1 MTIEKVTIN
10 KAAERVSLSLSRLT
24 CQVPNYKSEILS
36 LSKVKNGEPLFNKF
50 IQKFLV
56 YIPVDYRFRDRQELF
71 GEFAYSAFQ
80 FFKEKQPSKRKLQI
94 VSTVIENNPAI
105 NILLL
110 NENKSFIV
118 DSIICLLTT
127 LNLKAKFLLHPVIA
141 CVRNNDG
148 HLQEILDVKQDSD
161 ESLVHITILGNF
173 DQSDINSLENS
184 LNKTLDQVDTTHNV
198 WSKLLNRVTTIS
210 NEIQNNQQLHNN
222 YLDYNESIDFLN
234 WLKDDN
240 FTFLGMINFD
250 LISKDFSSEEGVQKI
265 WQGQDTKNEVID
277 IIERSASP
285 LHNNKLVILGK
296 INTLSSVHRN
306 NLVDYILIKKIDQ
319 DKKYLSGSIIFGLY
333 SSAIYYQL
341 ITDIP
346 ILRQKLQFVLDKSA
360 FPTDGYNT
368 KKLKSIVQSLPK
380 EALIQIDEGDLYCMC
395 LHVLSGMMSRKLK
408 LFIQQDWSGSFINII
423 IFLSR
428 DRLTPEVHSAINC
441 YLSDTLNGVILSDYM
456 AEVAENF
463 SYLFVTLEVQNKN
476 SLNFEVE
483 IIEQELDKLS
493 TRWSEDFYHKLC
505 KNFGEYQGGVNFKLF
520 DPIFP
525 IDYRE
530 KFNGQT
536 TLIDIEYLK
545 EASIYHK
552 PIFNLITINNSE
564 FRLKIYSPAPKLA
577 LSDLLPSIE
586 NLGFKA
592 IDEQSFA
599 IKGTEDIRLPA
610 KVAYA
615 EGFEGDL
622 ARRTAAYLKVREDS
636 STDSTYK
643 SPAEVEF
650 CGKSIKESWI
660 YEFTL
665 EPLITIEGNID
676 LLKAN
681 VEEALD
687 KISLGLLDNDSLSK
701 LIVLSGFNWWQ
712 VKLVKALT
720 RYLHQTGFIYGKGY
734 VQLTL
739 IKHFL
744 YTKMLVD
751 LFDAKF
757 NPANFSDER
766 TKTIKD
772 SILSYLNKITSSS
785 EDKVL
790 RHMFGTIEAI
800 VRTNCYQSSSI
811 VNSGEFG
818 ARSDGATPISNRR
831 ATSDN
836 VPNFSSID
844 YNLQNG
850 DNKHN
855 IVCKNYFS
863 FKFDSKKVPNLPLPV
878 PFAEIFVYAN
888 DFEAIHLRGGKVSRG
903 GIRWSDRG
911 EDYRIEVLGLM
922 KAQST
927 KNSVIVPFDGSKGG
941 FFVNFT
947 DDNMTRQEYMARVIE
962 CYKNFLRGL
971 LDITDNIVNGKIVQP
986 QNTIIYDQEDPYLVV
1001 AADKGT
1007 ATFSDHANS
1016 ISAEYNFWLGDAF
1029 ASGGSAGYDHKK
1041 MAITSKG
1048 AWISVASHFY
1058 AMGLDIQKDP
1068 ITVVGIGDMSGDVFG
1083 NAMLRSNAIKLVAA
1097 FNHKHI
1103 FIDPQPDPIISFN
1116 ERMRLFELPT
1126 SNWSDYNQQLISKGG
1141 GVFERS
1147 SKSILLSAEAKSL
1160 LKIDVDQLTPEQLIR
1175 AILQAEVDLIWN
1187 GGIGTYIKAST
1198 ESHLDIGDKANDN
1211 LRVNGKDIRAK
1222 VIGEGGN
1229 IGVSQQGRIEYSKLG
1244 GQINTDFIDN
1254 SAGVDCSDH
1263 EVNIKIALN
1272 QAMVSKKIS
1281 LEERNKLLF
1290 AMTKQVEELVL
1301 VDNYK
1306 QNQAINIMQLSR
1318 ISTIEIF
1325 SQFIDTLEEEKLID
1339 RTVEFLPTREELN
1352 RRALNNESITRPEL
1366 CVLLSYSKRSVY
1378 HDLITATFSKDK
1390 YFESYLINYFPAL
1403 MQEKFREEILSHP
1416 LKHEIIRTV
1425 VTNKIINQL
1434 GGPSLNLIK
1443 RDTGAALCDI
1453 VRSYTIICEIFDLDN
1468 LWTIVESLNAI
1479 EYKVKIDMFTEL
1491 AKIMRRGIS
1500 WFLKHIKHPI
1510 NISDTIDEFYQP
1522 SRMLSKVVSKFLLGE
1537 AKNKFDDKVKQYV
1550 LLGVKDEI
1558 AQRVATLDS
1567 LVSVFDIIYI
1577 AKRTQATN
1585 NDVASLYF
1593 ATGSKFSID
1602 WLRKS
1607 CDKQLNDS
1615 YWNRLSTQSLKDDL
1629 YDKQRQLLTKIINKS
1644 KVNIDLDLWI
1654 DNNIDS
1660 ASIFLDFVKAIRL
1673 QENIDLNILILANK
1687 KFETFLR
1694 KLE

>member
-10 KAAERVSLSLSRLT
+10 NVTEKTSLSLSRLT

-36 LSKVKNGEPLFNKF
+36 LSKAKSGELLYSKF
-50 IQKFLV
+50 VQKFLV

-71 GEFAYSAFQ
+71 GEFAHSAFQ
-80 FFKEKQPSKRKLQI
+80 FFKEKQPNKRKLQI
-94 VSTVIENNPAI
+94 VSTIIENNPAI

-110 NENKSFIV
+110 NDNKSFIV
-118 DSIICLLTT
+118 DSIICLLTA

-148 HLQEILDVKQDSD
+148 HLQEILDIKKDSD

-173 DQSDINSLENS
+173 DQKDINSLESS
-184 LNKTLDQVDTTHNV
+184 LNNTLDQVDTTYNV

-210 NEIQNNQQLHNN
+210 NEIQNNQQLYNDNH
-222 YLDYNESIDFLN
+222 LDYNESTDFLN

-250 LISKDFSSEEGVQKI
+250 LISKDFSSEEGVKKI
-265 WQGQDTKNEVID
+265 WQGQDIRNEVID

-285 LHNNKLVILGK
+285 LYNNKLVILGK
-296 INTLSSVHRN
+296 INTLSSVHRS
-306 NLVDYILIKKIDQ
+306 NLVDYILVKKIDQ
-319 DKKYLSGSIIFGLY
+319 DKEYLSGSIIFGLY
-333 SSAIYYQL
+333 SSAIYYQP

-346 ILRQKLQFVLDKSA
+346 ILRQKLKFVLDKAA

-368 KKLKSIVQSLPK
+368 KKLRSIVQTLPR

-441 YLSDTLNGVILSDYM
+441 YLSDTLNGIILSDYM

-476 SLNFEVE
+476 SLDFEIE
-483 IIEQELDKLS
+483 TIEQELDKLS

-545 EASIYHK
+545 EASVYHK
-552 PIFNLITINNSE
+552 PIFNLIAINNRE
-564 FRLKIYSPAPKLA
+564 FQLKIYSPAPKLA

-599 IKGTEDIRLPA
+599 IKGA
-610 KVAYA
+610 
-615 EGFEGDL
+615 GD
-622 ARRTAAYLKVREDS
+622 
-636 STDSTYK
+636 
-643 SPAEVEF
+643 
-650 CGKSIKESWI
+650 IKESWI
-660 YEFTL
+660 CEFTL
-665 EPLITIEGNID
+665 EPLITIEGNIE
-676 LLKAN
+676 LLKVN

-687 KISLGLLDNDSLSK
+687 KISLGLLANDSLSK

-734 VQLTL
+734 VQLIL

-757 NPANFSDER
+757 NPANSSDVS
-766 TKTIKD
+766 TKTITD

-790 RHMFGTIEAI
+790 RHMFGIIEAI
-800 VRTNCYQSSSI
+800 VRTNCYQSSSD
-811 VNSGEFG
+811 NN
-818 ARSDGATPISNRR
+818 TYSN
-831 ATSDN
+831 
-836 VPNFSSID
+836 
-844 YNLQNG
+844 NLKNG

-855 IVCKNYFS
+855 IVCRNYFS

-878 PFAEIFVYAN
+878 PFAEIFVYAS

-911 EDYRIEVLGLM
+911 EDYRTEVLGLM

-941 FFVNFT
+941 FSLNFT

-962 CYKNFLRGL
+962 CYKIFLRGL
-971 LDITDNIVNGKIVQP
+971 LDITDNIVNGKIIQP

-1007 ATFSDHANS
+1007 STFSDHANS
-1016 ISAEYNFWLGDAF
+1016 VSAEYNFWLGDAF

-1048 AWISVASHFY
+1048 AWISVASHFLRLPAKVAY
-1058 AMGLDIQKDP
+1058 VEGFEGDVSPRTAAYSSVREEQSTDITYKSPTEVDFCRKSIDVQRDP

-1083 NAMLRSNAIKLVAA
+1083 NGMLRSNAIKLVAA

-1116 ERMRLFELPT
+1116 ERMRLFKLPT

-1141 GVFERS
+1141 GGFERS
-1147 SKSILLSAEAKSL
+1147 SKSILLSTEAKSL
-1160 LKIDVDQLTPEQLIR
+1160 LKIDSDQLTPEELIR
-1175 AILQAEVDLIWN
+1175 AILQAEVDLLWN

-1198 ESHLDIGDKANDN
+1198 ESHLEIGDKANDN
-1211 LRVNGKDIRAK
+1211 LRVNGRDIRAK

-1272 QAMVSKKIS
+1272 HAMSSKKIT
-1281 LEERNKLLF
+1281 LEERNKLLLT
-1290 AMTKQVEELVL
+1290 MTKQVEELVL
-1301 VDNYK
+1301 VDNHK

-1352 RRALNNESITRPEL
+1352 RRALNKENMTRPEL

-1434 GGPSLNLIK
+1434 GGPSLNIIK
-1443 RDTGAALCDI
+1443 RETGAAVCDI

-1468 LWTIVESLNAI
+1468 LWTIVESLPSTI

-1510 NISDTIDEFYQP
+1510 NISDTIDEFYEP
-1522 SRMLSKVVSKFLLGE
+1522 ARMLSKVVSNSLLGE
-1537 AKNKFDDKVKQYV
+1537 AKNKFDDKVKQYT
-1550 LLGVKDEI
+1550 LLGVTDEI

-1593 ATGSKFSID
+1593 ATGNKFSID
-1602 WLRKS
+1602 WLRKA

-1654 DNNIDS
+1654 DNNINT
-1660 ASIFLDFVKAIRL
+1660 ASIFLDFVKGIRL
-1673 QENIDLNILILANK
+1673 QETIDLNILILANK

>member
-1 MTIEKVTIN
+1 MTTEKVTIE
-10 KAAERVSLSLSRLT
+10 KASLSLSRLT

-36 LSKVKNGEPLFNKF
+36 LSNAKSGDLLYSKF
-50 IQKFLV
+50 VQKFLV
-56 YIPVDYRFRDRQELF
+56 YIPVDYKFRDRQELF
-71 GEFAYSAFQ
+71 GEFAHSTFQ
-80 FFKEKQPSKRKLQI
+80 FFKEKQSNKRKLQI

-110 NENKSFIV
+110 NDNKPFIV
-118 DSIICLLTT
+118 DSIICLLTS

-148 HLQEILDVKQDSD
+148 QLQEILDVKKDSD
-161 ESLVHITILGNF
+161 ESLVHITILGSF
-173 DQSDINSLENS
+173 EQKDINSLESS
-184 LNKTLDQVDTTHNV
+184 LNKTLDQVDTTYNV

-210 NEIQNNQQLHNN
+210 DEIQNNKPLYNDNH
-222 YLDYNESIDFLN
+222 LDYNESTNFLN

-250 LISKDFSSEEGVQKI
+250 LISKDFSSEEGVKKI
-265 WQGQDTKNEVID
+265 WQGQDTSNEVID
-277 IIERSASP
+277 IIERSAS
-285 LHNNKLVILGK
+285 LLYNDKLVILGK
-296 INTLSSVHRN
+296 INTLSSVHRS
-306 NLVDYILIKKIDQ
+306 NLVDYILVKKIDQ

-333 SSAIYYQL
+333 SSAIYYQPVA
-341 ITDIP
+341 DIP
-346 ILRQKLQFVLDKSA
+346 VLRQKLKFVLDKAA

-368 KKLKSIVQSLPK
+368 KKLKSIVQTLPR

-423 IFLSR
+423 IFLPR

-441 YLSDTLNGVILSDYM
+441 YLSDTLNGIILSDYI

-476 SLNFEVE
+476 SIDFEIE
-483 IIEQELDKLS
+483 TIEQELDKLS

-505 KNFGEYQGGVNFKLF
+505 KNFGEYQGGINFKLF

-536 TLIDIEYLK
+536 TLIDIKYLK

-552 PIFNLITINNSE
+552 PIFNLIAINNMA
-564 FRLKIYSPAPKLA
+564 FQLKIYSPAPKLA

-599 IKGTEDIRLPA
+599 IKGAGDI
-610 KVAYA
+610 
-615 EGFEGDL
+615 E
-622 ARRTAAYLKVREDS
+622 
-636 STDSTYK
+636 
-643 SPAEVEF
+643 
-650 CGKSIKESWI
+650 ESWI

-665 EPLITIEGNID
+665 EALINIEGNIE

-687 KISLGLLDNDSLSK
+687 KISLGLLANDSLSK

-720 RYLHQTGFIYGKGY
+720 RYLHQAGFIYGKGY

-744 YTKMLVD
+744 YTKTLVD

-757 NPANFSDER
+757 NPANYSDVR
-766 TKTIKD
+766 VRTIKD

-790 RHMFGTIEAI
+790 RHMFGIIEAI
-800 VRTNCYQSSSI
+800 VRTNCYQSSS
-811 VNSGEFG
+811 
-818 ARSDGATPISNRR
+818 
-831 ATSDN
+831 DN
-836 VPNFSSID
+836 NQYSSKN
-844 YNLQNG
+844 NLKNE
-850 DNKHN
+850 DNKHH
-855 IVCKNYFS
+855 IVYKNYFS

-962 CYKNFLRGL
+962 CYKIFLRGL
-971 LDITDNIVNGKIVQP
+971 LDITDNIVNGKIIHP

-1007 ATFSDHANS
+1007 ATFSDHANNV
-1016 ISAEYNFWLGDAF
+1016 SAEYNFWLGDAF

-1058 AMGLDIQKDP
+1058 AMGIDVQRDP
-1068 ITVVGIGDMSGDVFG
+1068 IIVVGIGDMSGDVFG
-1083 NAMLRSNAIKLVAA
+1083 NGMLRSNAIKLVAA

-1147 SKSILLSAEAKSL
+1147 SKFILLSAEAKSL
-1160 LKIDVDQLTPEQLIR
+1160 LKIDIDQLTPEELIR
-1175 AILQAEVDLIWN
+1175 AILQAKVDLLWN
-1187 GGIGTYIKAST
+1187 GGIGIYIKAST
-1198 ESHLDIGDKANDN
+1198 ESHLEIGDKANDN
-1211 LRVNGKDIRAK
+1211 LRVNARDIRAK

-1272 QAMVSKKIS
+1272 QAMSSKKIS
-1281 LEERNKLLF
+1281 LEERNKLLLT
-1290 AMTKQVEELVL
+1290 MTKQVEELVL
-1301 VDNYK
+1301 VDNHK

-1318 ISTIEIF
+1318 ISTIGIF

-1339 RTVEFLPTREELN
+1339 RTVEFLPTREEIN
-1352 RRALNNESITRPEL
+1352 RRVLNNESMTRPEL
-1366 CVLLSYSKRSVY
+1366 CVLLSYSKRLVY

-1434 GGPSLNLIK
+1434 GGSSLNLIK
-1443 RDTGAALCDI
+1443 RDSGAALCDI

-1468 LWTIVESLNAI
+1468 LWTIVESLPSTI

-1510 NISDTIDEFYQP
+1510 NISDTIDEFYEP
-1522 SRMLSKVVSKFLLGE
+1522 ARMLSKVVSKFLLGE
-1537 AKNKFDDKVKQYV
+1537 ARNKFDDKVKQYTM
-1550 LLGVKDEI
+1550 LGVTDEI

-1577 AKRTQATN
+1577 AKKTKATN
-1585 NDVASLYF
+1585 NDVANLYF
-1593 ATGSKFSID
+1593 ATGNKFSID

-1654 DNNIDS
+1654 DNNINY
-1660 ASIFLDFVKAIRL
+1660 ASIFLDFVKGIRL

-1687 KFETFLR
+1687 KFEIFLR

>member
-10 KAAERVSLSLSRLT
+10 KVAERVSLSLSRLT

-36 LSKVKNGEPLFNKF
+36 LSKVKSGEPLFNKF

-173 DQSDINSLENS
+173 DQNDINSLENS

-483 IIEQELDKLS
+483 VIEQELDKLS

-564 FRLKIYSPAPKLA
+564 FQLKIYSPAPKLA

-599 IKGTEDIRLPA
+599 IKGAGDI
-610 KVAYA
+610 
-615 EGFEGDL
+615 E
-622 ARRTAAYLKVREDS
+622 
-636 STDSTYK
+636 
-643 SPAEVEF
+643 
-650 CGKSIKESWI
+650 ESWI

-790 RHMFGTIEAI
+790 RHMFGVIEAI

-836 VPNFSSID
+836 IPNFSSID

-903 GIRWSDRG
+903 G
-911 EDYRIEVLGLM
+911 
-922 KAQST
+922 
-927 KNSVIVPFDGSKGG
+927 
-941 FFVNFT
+941 
-947 DDNMTRQEYMARVIE
+947 
-962 CYKNFLRGL
+962 
-971 LDITDNIVNGKIVQP
+971 
-986 QNTIIYDQEDPYLVV
+986 
-1001 AADKGT
+1001 
-1007 ATFSDHANS
+1007 
-1016 ISAEYNFWLGDAF
+1016 
-1029 ASGGSAGYDHKK
+1029 
-1041 MAITSKG
+1041 
-1048 AWISVASHFY
+1048 
-1058 AMGLDIQKDP
+1058 
-1068 ITVVGIGDMSGDVFG
+1068 
-1083 NAMLRSNAIKLVAA
+1083 
-1097 FNHKHI
+1097 
-1103 FIDPQPDPIISFN
+1103 
-1116 ERMRLFELPT
+1116 
-1126 SNWSDYNQQLISKGG
+1126 
-1141 GVFERS
+1141 
-1147 SKSILLSAEAKSL
+1147 
-1160 LKIDVDQLTPEQLIR
+1160 
-1175 AILQAEVDLIWN
+1175 
-1187 GGIGTYIKAST
+1187 
-1198 ESHLDIGDKANDN
+1198 
-1211 LRVNGKDIRAK
+1211 
-1222 VIGEGGN
+1222 
-1229 IGVSQQGRIEYSKLG
+1229 
-1244 GQINTDFIDN
+1244 
-1254 SAGVDCSDH
+1254 
-1263 EVNIKIALN
+1263 
-1272 QAMVSKKIS
+1272 
-1281 LEERNKLLF
+1281 
-1290 AMTKQVEELVL
+1290 
-1301 VDNYK
+1301 
-1306 QNQAINIMQLSR
+1306 
-1318 ISTIEIF
+1318 
-1325 SQFIDTLEEEKLID
+1325 
-1339 RTVEFLPTREELN
+1339 
-1352 RRALNNESITRPEL
+1352 
-1366 CVLLSYSKRSVY
+1366 
-1378 HDLITATFSKDK
+1378 
-1390 YFESYLINYFPAL
+1390 
-1403 MQEKFREEILSHP
+1403 
-1416 LKHEIIRTV
+1416 
-1425 VTNKIINQL
+1425 
-1434 GGPSLNLIK
+1434 
-1443 RDTGAALCDI
+1443 
-1453 VRSYTIICEIFDLDN
+1453 
-1468 LWTIVESLNAI
+1468 
-1479 EYKVKIDMFTEL
+1479 
-1491 AKIMRRGIS
+1491 
-1500 WFLKHIKHPI
+1500 
-1510 NISDTIDEFYQP
+1510 
-1522 SRMLSKVVSKFLLGE
+1522 
-1537 AKNKFDDKVKQYV
+1537 
-1550 LLGVKDEI
+1550 
-1558 AQRVATLDS
+1558 
-1567 LVSVFDIIYI
+1567 
-1577 AKRTQATN
+1577 
-1585 NDVASLYF
+1585 
-1593 ATGSKFSID
+1593 
-1602 WLRKS
+1602 
-1607 CDKQLNDS
+1607 
-1615 YWNRLSTQSLKDDL
+1615 
-1629 YDKQRQLLTKIINKS
+1629 
-1644 KVNIDLDLWI
+1644 
-1654 DNNIDS
+1654 
-1660 ASIFLDFVKAIRL
+1660 
-1673 QENIDLNILILANK
+1673 
-1687 KFETFLR
+1687 
-1694 KLE
+1694 

>member
-10 KAAERVSLSLSRLT
+10 SVTERASLSLSRLT

-36 LSKVKNGEPLFNKF
+36 LSKVKSGDPLFSKF
-50 IQKFLV
+50 VQKFLV
-56 YIPVDYRFRDRQELF
+56 YIPVDYRFKDRQELF
-71 GEFAYSAFQ
+71 GEFAHSAFQ
-80 FFKEKQPSKRKLQI
+80 FFKEKQHKRKLQI
-94 VSTVIENNPAI
+94 VSTIIENNPAI

-110 NENKSFIV
+110 NDNKSFIV
-118 DSIICLLTT
+118 DSIICLLTS

-148 HLQEILDVKQDSD
+148 HLQEILDIKKDND

-173 DQSDINSLENS
+173 DQKDINSLENS
-184 LNKTLDQVDTTHNV
+184 LNEILDQVDTTHNV
-198 WSKLLNRVTTIS
+198 WSKLLNRVTMIS
-210 NEIQNNQQLHNN
+210 DEIKNNHQLYNDNH
-222 YLDYNESIDFLN
+222 LDYNESTHFLN
-234 WLKDDN
+234 WLKNDN

-250 LISKDFSSEEGVQKI
+250 LISKDFLSEEGVKKI
-265 WQGQDTKNEVID
+265 WQGQDTRNEIID

-296 INTLSSVHRN
+296 INTISSVHRN
-306 NLVDYILIKKIDQ
+306 NLVDYILVKRIDQ

-333 SSAIYYQL
+333 SSAIYYQPV
-341 ITDIP
+341 TDIP
-346 ILRQKLQFVLDKSA
+346 ILKQKLQFVLDKAA
-360 FPTDGYNT
+360 FSTDGYNT
-368 KKLKSIVQSLPK
+368 KKLKSIVQTLPR
-380 EALIQIDEGDLYCMC
+380 EALIQIDEGELYCMC

-408 LFIQQDWSGSFINII
+408 LFIQQDWSGCFINII

-441 YLSDTLNGVILSDYM
+441 YLSETLNGIILSDYM

-476 SLNFEVE
+476 SFDFEVE
-483 IIEQELDKLS
+483 TIEQELDKIS
-493 TRWSEDFYHKLC
+493 TRWSEDFYHNLC

-525 IDYRE
+525 INYRE

-536 TLIDIEYLK
+536 TLTDIKYLK

-552 PIFNLITINNSE
+552 PIFNLIAINNMA
-564 FRLKIYSPAPKLA
+564 FQLKIYSPAPKLA

-599 IKGTEDIRLPA
+599 IKEA
-610 KVAYA
+610 
-615 EGFEGDL
+615 GD
-622 ARRTAAYLKVREDS
+622 
-636 STDSTYK
+636 
-643 SPAEVEF
+643 
-650 CGKSIKESWI
+650 IKESWI

-687 KISLGLLDNDSLSK
+687 KISLGLLANDSLSK

-734 VQLTL
+734 VQLIL

-757 NPANFSDER
+757 NPANSSDEYTR
-766 TKTIKD
+766 TIKN

-790 RHMFGTIEAI
+790 RYMFGIIEAI
-800 VRTNCYQSSSI
+800 VRTNCYQ
-811 VNSGEFG
+811 
-818 ARSDGATPISNRR
+818 PISNDLEN
-831 ATSDN
+831 AA
-836 VPNFSSID
+836 
-844 YNLQNG
+844 
-850 DNKHN
+850 NKHN
-855 IVCKNYFS
+855 IACKNYFS

-911 EDYRIEVLGLM
+911 EDYRTEVLGLM

-941 FFVNFT
+941 FFLNFT
-947 DDNMTRQEYMARVIE
+947 DDNMTRQEYMAKAIE

-971 LDITDNIVNGKIVQP
+971 LDITDNIVNGKIIQP

-1007 ATFSDHANS
+1007 STFSDYANS
-1016 ISAEYNFWLGDAF
+1016 VSAEYNFWLGDAF

-1058 AMGLDIQKDP
+1058 AMGIDVQKYP

-1083 NAMLRSNAIKLVAA
+1083 NGMLRSNAIKLVAA

-1116 ERMRLFELPT
+1116 ERMRLFGLPT

-1147 SKSILLSAEAKSL
+1147 SKSILLSTEAKLL

-1175 AILQAEVDLIWN
+1175 AILQAEVDLLWN

-1198 ESHLDIGDKANDN
+1198 ESHLEIGDKANDN
-1211 LRVNGKDIRAK
+1211 LRVNGRDIRAK

-1272 QAMVSKKIS
+1272 QAMSSKKIS
-1281 LEERNKLLF
+1281 LEERNKLLST
-1290 AMTKQVEELVL
+1290 MTKQVEELVL

-1339 RTVEFLPTREELN
+1339 RTVEFLPTREELI
-1352 RRALNNESITRPEL
+1352 RRTLNKENITRPEL

-1403 MQEKFREEILSHP
+1403 MQEKFRDEILSHP

-1443 RDTGAALCDI
+1443 RDTGAALCDM

-1468 LWTIVESLNAI
+1468 LWTIVESLPSTI

-1510 NISDTIDEFYQP
+1510 NISDTIDEFYEP

-1537 AKNKFDDKVKQYV
+1537 AKNKFDDKVKQYT
-1550 LLGVKDEI
+1550 LLGVTNEI

-1577 AKRTQATN
+1577 AKKTKATN

-1593 ATGSKFSID
+1593 ATGNKFSID

-1629 YDKQRQLLTKIINKS
+1629 YDKQRQLLIKIINKS
-1644 KVNIDLDLWI
+1644 KVSIDLDLWI

-1660 ASIFLDFVKAIRL
+1660 ASIFLDFVKGIRL

-1687 KFETFLR
+1687 KFESFLR

>member
-1 MTIEKVTIN
+1 MTIKKVTIN
-10 KAAERVSLSLSRLT
+10 STERASLSLSRLT

-36 LSKVKNGEPLFNKF
+36 LSKVKNGDPLYNKF
-50 IQKFLV
+50 LQEFLV
-56 YIPVDYRFRDRQELF
+56 YIPIDYNFRDRQELF
-71 GEFAYSAFQ
+71 GEFAHSAFQ
-80 FFKEKQPSKRKLQI
+80 FFKEKQSNKRKFQI

-110 NENKSFIV
+110 NDNKSFIV
-118 DSIICLLTT
+118 DSIICLLTA

-141 CVRNNDG
+141 CVRNKDG
-148 HLQEILDVKQDSD
+148 LLQEILDVKKNSE
-161 ESLVHITILGNF
+161 ESLVHITILGSF
-173 DQSDINSLENS
+173 EQKDINSLEKS
-184 LNKTLDQVDTTHNV
+184 LNETLDQVDTTYNV
-198 WSKLLNRVTTIS
+198 WSKLLNRVTAIS
-210 NEIQNNQQLHNN
+210 NEIQNNQQLYNDNH
-222 YLDYNESIDFLN
+222 LDYNESTNFLN

-250 LISKDFSSEEGVQKI
+250 LISKAFSLEEGVKKI
-265 WQGQDTKNEVID
+265 WQGQDTNNEVID

-285 LHNNKLVILGK
+285 LYNNKLVILGK
-296 INTLSSVHRN
+296 INTISSVHRSH
-306 NLVDYILIKKIDQ
+306 LIDYILVKKIDQ

-333 SSAIYYQL
+333 SSAIYYQP

-346 ILRQKLQFVLDKSA
+346 ILRQKLKFVLDKAA

-368 KKLKSIVQSLPK
+368 KKLKSIVQTLPK

-395 LHVLSGMMSRKLK
+395 LYVLSGMMSRKLK

-423 IFLSR
+423 IFLPR

-441 YLSDTLNGVILSDYM
+441 YLSDTLNGIILSDYM

-476 SLNFEVE
+476 SLDFEIE
-483 IIEQELDKLS
+483 TIEQELDKLS

-552 PIFNLITINNSE
+552 PIFNLIAINNRA
-564 FRLKIYSPAPKLA
+564 FQLKIYSPAPKLA

-599 IKGTEDIRLPA
+599 IKGVGDI
-610 KVAYA
+610 
-615 EGFEGDL
+615 E
-622 ARRTAAYLKVREDS
+622 
-636 STDSTYK
+636 
-643 SPAEVEF
+643 
-650 CGKSIKESWI
+650 ESWI

-665 EPLITIEGNID
+665 EALITIEGNID

-687 KISLGLLDNDSLSK
+687 KISQGLLDNDSLSK

-757 NPANFSDER
+757 NPANFSDVHVR
-766 TKTIKD
+766 TIKD
-772 SILSYLNKITSSS
+772 NILRYLNKITSSS

-790 RHMFGTIEAI
+790 RHMFGIIEAI
-800 VRTNCYQSSSI
+800 VRTNWYQPS
-811 VNSGEFG
+811 
-818 ARSDGATPISNRR
+818 
-831 ATSDN
+831 SDN
-836 VPNFSSID
+836 NIYSN
-844 YNLQNG
+844 NLQNG

-863 FKFDSKKVPNLPLPV
+863 FKFDSKKIPNLPLPV

-903 GIRWSDRG
+903 GLRWSDRG

-971 LDITDNIVNGKIVQP
+971 LDITDNIVNGKIIQP

-1016 ISAEYNFWLGDAF
+1016 VSAEYNFWLGDAF

-1058 AMGLDIQKDP
+1058 AMGIDVQRDP

-1083 NAMLRSNAIKLVAA
+1083 NGMLRSNAIKLVAA

-1116 ERMRLFELPT
+1116 ERMRLFKLPT

-1147 SKSILLSAEAKSL
+1147 SKSILLSTEAKSL
-1160 LKIDVDQLTPEQLIR
+1160 LKIDIDQLTPEQLIR
-1175 AILQAEVDLIWN
+1175 AILQAEVDLLWN

-1198 ESHLDIGDKANDN
+1198 ESHLEIGDKANDN

-1272 QAMVSKKIS
+1272 QAISSKKIS
-1281 LEERNKLLF
+1281 LEERNKLLLT
-1290 AMTKQVEELVL
+1290 MTKQVEELVL

-1325 SQFIDTLEEEKLID
+1325 SKFIDILEEEKLID

-1352 RRALNNESITRPEL
+1352 RRALNKENMTRPEL
-1366 CVLLSYSKRSVY
+1366 CILLSYSKRSVY

-1468 LWTIVESLNAI
+1468 LWTIVESLPSTI

-1510 NISDTIDEFYQP
+1510 NISDTIDEFYEP
-1522 SRMLSKVVSKFLLGE
+1522 ARMLSKVVSKFLLGE
-1537 AKNKFDDKVKQYV
+1537 AKNKFDDKVKQYT
-1550 LLGVKDEI
+1550 LLGVTDEI

-1585 NDVASLYF
+1585 NDVANLYF
-1593 ATGSKFSID
+1593 ATGNKFSID

-1607 CDKQLNDS
+1607 CDKQLNDF

-1644 KVNIDLDLWI
+1644 KVSIDLDLWI
-1654 DNNIDS
+1654 DNNINS
-1660 ASIFLDFVKAIRL
+1660 ASIFLDFVKRIRT
-1673 QENIDLNILILANK
+1673 QDNIDLNILILANK